1 VVAEQHRRA
10 QRITRAA
17 TSYLQDYSVP
27 LVAAARRDP
36 ASART
41 VAATDEGR
49 RRVDAIR
56 ADFDGLMA
64 VERGLAAS
72 RQDRSNAAARRA
84 ILATLG
90 GLAGSVVLILV
101 FTGYLTRAIVGPV
114 RPAAVMAGRLAGG
127 DLSVRMPERGWG
139 KIGALERSFKSMAGA
154 LEDGRDQLG
163 RLADEQAALR
173 RVATL
178 VAQRVPPVEVFAT
191 VAEEVGRLL
200 GTEGAGIVR
209 YEPDNTTTLVA
220 GWSRDGDHMPVG
232 SRFPI
237 ERHSLSDLVL
247 RTGRPAR
254 IDRYADA
261 PGAVAAVVGS
271 SAPARR

>member
-1 VVAEQHRRA
+1 
-10 QRITRAA
+10 
-17 TSYLQDYSVP
+17 
-27 LVAAARRDP
+27 
-36 ASART
+36 
-41 VAATDEGR
+41 
-49 RRVDAIR
+49 
-56 ADFDGLMA
+56 
-64 VERGLAAS
+64 
-72 RQDRSNAAARRA
+72 
-84 ILATLG
+84 
-90 GLAGSVVLILV
+90 
-101 FTGYLTRAIVGPV
+101 
-114 RPAAVMAGRLAGG
+114 MAGRLAGG
-127 DLSVRMPERGWG
+127 DLSVRMPERGVG
-139 KIGALERSFKSMAGA
+139 EIGALERSFNSMAGA